1 MDEHEVNVSR
11 NQAVFQPCQSFQ
23 FWLIIDGQLV
33 VLAHRW
39 HLVVLHMLDTCL
51 AKPGVLVTIDHN
63 FHTRVRGIPK
73 AILDDVAV
81 WRGRCVVPFSLKMY
95 TITSYISQN

>member
-33 VLAHRW
+33 VLAHRR

-51 AKPGVLVTIDHN
+51 AKP
-63 FHTRVRGIPK
+63 
-73 AILDDVAV
+73 
-81 WRGRCVVPFSLKMY
+81 
-95 TITSYISQN
+95 

>member
-1 MDEHEVNVSR
+1 MDEHEVNVSC

-51 AKPGVLVTIDHN
+51 AKP
-63 FHTRVRGIPK
+63 
-73 AILDDVAV
+73 
-81 WRGRCVVPFSLKMY
+81 
-95 TITSYISQN
+95 

>member
-33 VLAHRW
+33 VLAERR
-39 HLVVLHMLDTCL
+39 HLVVFQ
-51 AKPGVLVTIDHN
+51 V
-63 FHTRVRGIPK
+63 
-73 AILDDVAV
+73 
-81 WRGRCVVPFSLKMY
+81 S
-95 TITSYISQN
+95 

>member
-33 VLAHRW
+33 VLAQRR
-39 HLVVLHMLDTCL
+39 HLVVFQVSLAGFAQPESLLSVYLHLDIL
-51 AKPGVLVTIDHN
+51 NRDISDAVMDDVTIE
-63 FHTRVRGIPK
+63 G
-73 AILDDVAV
+73 
-81 WRGRCVVPFSLKMY
+81 
-95 TITSYISQN
+95 